1 MTLQP
6 WLACTSLCLCVREHK
21 TFVSLRIHAF
31 IHPCVWQWNPH
42 LFSVVFVN
50 TVPGWAAGQ
59 TYRLISALGL
69 VYKTTAGRREDCCL
83 HHDNS
88 TSLCLVFKNS
98 RLWYS
103 LYRWAADD
111 TAAILVMYIYGEE
124 KSTVKWKM
132 FPFVKPYK
140 KIGLG
145 SKMCCI
151 LFNPK
156 NIGSQFVLKY

>member
-98 RLWYS
+98 RHLIFAVSMSSRRHGRDISHVHLW
-103 LYRWAADD
+103 W
-111 TAAILVMYIYGEE
+111 G
-124 KSTVKWKM
+124 
-132 FPFVKPYK
+132 
-140 KIGLG
+140 KIN
-145 SKMCCI
+145 SKMENVPLCKT
-151 LFNPK
+151 LQK
-156 NIGSQFVLKY
+156 NRIRI